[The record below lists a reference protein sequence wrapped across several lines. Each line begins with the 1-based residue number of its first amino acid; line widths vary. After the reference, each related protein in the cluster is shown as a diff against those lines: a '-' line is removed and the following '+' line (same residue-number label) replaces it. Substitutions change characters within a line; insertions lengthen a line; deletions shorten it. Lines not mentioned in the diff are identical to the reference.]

1 MVDDIS
7 GLTRKV
13 YESQHEMYATDEDAY
28 QRLYDIY
35 NNASWPI
42 SKEWFKGKKAL
53 DAGCGN
59 AGYLILWLF
68 HQGIANVYGIDIGNE
83 WIEKLKLNLT
93 KRGISQSKLKLQP
106 GSLLNIPFEDNY
118 FDFVSINGV
127 LIHLNNVQEI
137 KDAFKEGARVLKQGG
152 YYYTTYGVSGGL
164 ITDAVLPA
172 IQKYYND
179 NIYFKELIDN
189 ISPKKIH
196 DIFDF
201 IVKEHLQQTGEHIE
215 PEHIKTIKSLFG
227 VDYCVF
233 LQNFIQRPTDFS
245 SICTPE
251 FVESLYEKNGFHS
264 IVRQSHYVKRKDIRK
279 FLAPLHYSKNELIS
293 KAFYDRGAVDF
304 IGVKK

>member
-7 GLTRKV
+7 GLTRKI
-13 YESQHEMYATDEDAY
+13 YESQHEKYAADEDAY
-28 QRLYDIY
+28 QRLYDMY
-35 NNASWPI
+35 NNTPWPMP
-42 SKEWFKGKKAL
+42 KEWFKGKKAL

-189 ISPKKIH
+189 ISPKKI
-196 DIFDF
+196 
-201 IVKEHLQQTGEHIE
+201 
-215 PEHIKTIKSLFG
+215 
-227 VDYCVF
+227 
-233 LQNFIQRPTDFS
+233 
-245 SICTPE
+245 
-251 FVESLYEKNGFHS
+251 
-264 IVRQSHYVKRKDIRK
+264 
-279 FLAPLHYSKNELIS
+279 
-293 KAFYDRGAVDF
+293 
-304 IGVKK
+304 